1 MKKILYVR
9 NGPYKVNPN
18 LYNLQEIGFCKELCN
33 LGYNCDIIY
42 YSDQNKDEIIY
53 ENNGA
58 IVKLLWRKGIKIL
71 RTGIYPSLLKKSFVN
86 SYDLVITTEYSQI
99 MSLLWTFFEPN
110 VVLYN
115 GPYYNLFKIPFTEKI
130 YDFLFVKLLN
140 TRLEKVFVKST
151 LSKEYLLKK
160 GFTNIEVLGVG
171 LDLDIFSK
179 DVQKNNKVKNL
190 VNIMNENRCILY
202 IGSLDERK
210 NFRFTLKIFEEINSR
225 LPDVK
230 LVVIGKGKKRYVDKC
245 FTEINSKVR
254 NNIIHID
261 KMDNKLLKFIYP
273 KAKVF
278 ILPSKQEIF
287 GMVLLEAMYF
297 GVPTITS
304 NNGGATTL
312 IQNYENGIVV
322 NNFDTTEWVNEIYKL
337 LDNIEYSNNISNNA
351 RETIIEKYTWENVC
365 NKFTEILKDDNKI

>member
-42 YSDQNKDEIIY
+42 YSDENKDEIIY
-53 ENNGA
+53 KNNGA
-58 IVKLLWRKGIKIL
+58 RIKLLWRKGIKIL

-86 SYDLVITTEYSQI
+86 NYDLIITTEYSQI
-99 MSLLWTFFEPN
+99 MSLLWTFFEPK

-115 GPYYNLFKIPFTEKI
+115 GPYYNLFKIAFIEKI

-140 TRLEKVFVKST
+140 RRLEKIFVKSN

-171 LDLDIFSK
+171 LDLDVFSK
-179 DVQKNNKVKNL
+179 EVEKNTEVKNL
-190 VNIMNENRCILY
+190 VDIMNENNCILY

-210 NFRFTLKIFEEINSR
+210 NFRFTLKVFEEINKKV
-225 LPDVK
+225 PNVK
-230 LVVIGKGKKRYVDKC
+230 LVIIGRGKSKYVDKC
-245 FTEINSKVR
+245 FTEINPNLR
-254 NNIIHID
+254 NDIIHID
-261 KMDNKLLKFIYP
+261 KMDNNLLKFIYP

-304 NNGGATTL
+304 KNGGATTL
-312 IQNYENGIVV
+312 IQNYENGIIV
-322 NNFDTTEWVNEIYKL
+322 NNFDKMIWVNEIYKL
-337 LDNIEYSNNISNNA
+337 LDNIEYSNHISNNA
-351 RETIIEKYTWENVC
+351 RKTIIEKYTWEKVC
-365 NKFTEILKDDNKI
+365 NKFTEILKDENKI